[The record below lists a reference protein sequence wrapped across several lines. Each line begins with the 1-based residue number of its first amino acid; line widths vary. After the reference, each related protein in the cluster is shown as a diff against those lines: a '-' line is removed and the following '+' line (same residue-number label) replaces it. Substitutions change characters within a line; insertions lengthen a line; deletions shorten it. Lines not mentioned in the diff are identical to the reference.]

1 MNVIVKLKHEVIY
14 MSLGSLEIE
23 ILNSVWKL
31 QSIDED
37 MNISVKDIVDDMA
50 ENGLERAYTTVKT
63 VMDRLSSKE
72 LLVRYRAGK
81 KFFYKTVMDKNE
93 MAVAAIKEI
102 SSQFFEG
109 DDRRMLQFI
118 EAECLD
124 LV

>member
-1 MNVIVKLKHEVIY
+1 
-14 MSLGSLEIE
+14 MSLGTLEFE
-23 ILNSVWKL
+23 ILNSIWKL
-31 QSIDED
+31 QAIDED
-37 MNISVKDIVDDMA
+37 MKISVKDVVDNMS

-63 VMDRLSSKE
+63 VMDRLSSKD

-93 MAVAAIKEI
+93 MANSAIREL
-102 SSQFFEG
+102 SSQFF
-109 DDRRMLQFI
+109 DNDTVKMIRFI

>member
-1 MNVIVKLKHEVIY
+1 

-37 MNISVKDIVDDMA
+37 MNISVKDVVDEMS

-93 MAVAAIKEI
+93 MAIAAIKEI
-102 SSQFFEG
+102 SSQFFDG
-109 DDRRMLQFI
+109 DDRIMLHFI
-118 EAECLD
+118 ETECLD

>member
-1 MNVIVKLKHEVIY
+1 
-14 MSLGSLEIE
+14 MSLGTLEIE
-23 ILNSVWKL
+23 ILNSIWKL

-37 MNISVKDIVDDMA
+37 MNISVKDVVDNMS

-81 KFFYKTVMDKNE
+81 KFFYKSVMDKQE
-93 MAVAAIKEI
+93 MAIVAIKEI

-109 DDRRMLQFI
+109 DDVQMLRFI
-118 EAECLD
+118 ESQCLD

>member
-1 MNVIVKLKHEVIY
+1 
-14 MSLGSLEIE
+14 MSLGTLEIE

-31 QSIDED
+31 QEIDED
-37 MNISVKDIVDDMA
+37 MNISVKDVVDNMS
-50 ENGLERAYTTVKT
+50 ECGMERAYTTVKT

-93 MAVAAIKEI
+93 MAILAIKEV
-102 SSQFFEG
+102 SSRFFDG
-109 DDRRMLQFI
+109 DILKLMRFI
-118 EAECLD
+118 ESQGLD

>member
-1 MNVIVKLKHEVIY
+1 

-63 VMDRLSSKE
+63 VMDRLSSKD
-72 LLVRYRAGK
+72 LLARYRVGK
-81 KFFYKTVMDKNE
+81 KFYYRSVMDRNE
-93 MAVAAIKEI
+93 MTVSAIKELAK
-102 SSQFFEG
+102 SFFDGNLTDMIHFMETN
-109 DDRRMLQFI
+109 
-118 EAECLD
+118 CLD

>member
-1 MNVIVKLKHEVIY
+1 MA
-14 MSLGSLEIE
+14 LGSLEIE

-31 QSIDED
+31 QSLDED
-37 MNISVKDIVDDMA
+37 MNISVKDVVDNMS
-50 ENGLERAYTTVKT
+50 ENGMERAYTTVKT

-93 MAVAAIKEI
+93 MAIVAIKEI
-102 SSQFFEG
+102 SNQFFDGNDVE
-109 DDRRMLQFI
+109 MMHFI
-118 EAECLD
+118 ESQCLD

>member
-1 MNVIVKLKHEVIY
+1 

-102 SSQFFEG
+102 SSQFFDG

>member
-1 MNVIVKLKHEVIY
+1 

-37 MNISVKDIVDDMA
+37 MNISVKDIVDDMS

-118 EAECLD
+118 ESECLD

>member
-1 MNVIVKLKHEVIY
+1 

-37 MNISVKDIVDDMA
+37 MNISVKDVVDDMMK
-50 ENGLERAYTTVKT
+50 NGMERAYTTVKT

-102 SSQFFEG
+102 SAQFFDGNTTEMM
-109 DDRRMLQFI
+109 RFI
-118 EAECLD
+118 EEQCLD